1 MAIELSRSRVIAS
14 LAASLVWSGGAF
26 GAERPNPEKVLK
38 ALQPVQK
45 DVQIDR
51 PSGSELAKCTIELAD
66 NDTTWVIRDAGGQI
80 LRRFMDTNR
89 DKKVDQWCYYKD
101 GVEVYRDIDTNF
113 NEAADQYRWF
123 NTAGTRW
130 GEDPNED
137 KQIDSWKSIS
147 AEEVSAEV
155 VAAIRD
161 RDRARFERLLL
172 TPKELKTLGIGKAK
186 SEQLLKKITAAAGGF
201 NALAAQQ
208 KQFTPETKW
217 VSFGGNLPGLVPAG
231 TEESTADL
239 VVYENVAAM
248 VETAGKPLP
257 ITLGTL
263 VRVKDAWRLID
274 VPVIADE
281 NTADNENKSFFFAVQ
296 RTDRPEQQAGRPSD
310 RAQEL
315 MKQLQKLDASGA
327 ATPQQHEERAELL
340 EKLAKEADSRELRIQ
355 WYRQLADTVSAAVQS
370 GAYPGG
376 VEKLKTLQEN
386 LKTDPQ
392 DDELACYVQF
402 RRMFAEHGQ
411 ALSVPTADFQK
422 IQTQWV
428 EDLENFVKATNKY
441 PDSAE
446 AMLELAISQEF
457 AGEDEQALK
466 WYGAIEKGFPNSPTY
481 RKAVGA
487 KLRLQSVGRSIP
499 LSGKT
504 VDGKS
509 FNLAAVRNK
518 VVLIQYWAT
527 WCEPC
532 TSDMPLLEKL
542 RSKYGK
548 SGFEVVGVCLDT
560 NKADMLKFLRE
571 NDPGWPQL
579 FEEGGLENRFAVEMG
594 IMNLP
599 TMILVDKQGKV
610 VNRNI
615 RANELDGELKTLLK

>member
-1 MAIELSRSRVIAS
+1 MAIELSKSRVIAS
-14 LAASLVWSGGAF
+14 LAMSLVCGGAY
-26 GAERPNPEKVLK
+26 AADRPSPEKVLK
-38 ALQPVQK
+38 ALQPTQK

-51 PSGSELAKCTIELAD
+51 PSGNELAKCSIELAD
-66 NDTTWVIRDAGGQI
+66 HDTTWVIRDASGQI
-80 LRRFMDTNR
+80 LRRFMDTNH

-130 GEDPNED
+130 GEDTNED
-137 KQIDSWKSIS
+137 KQIDAWKSIS
-147 AEEVSAEV
+147 AEELSAEV

-172 TPKELKTLGIGKAK
+172 TPKDLKTLGLGKSK
-186 SEQLLKKITAAAGGF
+186 HEQLLKKITAAAAGF
-201 NALAAQQ
+201 NTIASQQ
-208 KQFTPETKW
+208 KQITPETKW

-263 VRVKDAWRLID
+263 VRVNDTWRLID
-274 VPVIADE
+274 APAINDE
-281 NTADNENKSFFFAVQ
+281 NTADSESKSIFFAGQ
-296 RTDRPEQQAGRPSD
+296 RSDRPEQQAGRPSD
-310 RAQEL
+310 QAQKL
-315 MKQLQKLDASGA
+315 MKQLQELDASGA
-327 ATPQQHEERAELL
+327 ATPQQHEERALLL
-340 EKLAKEADSRELRIQ
+340 EKLAKEADSREMRIQ
-355 WYRQLADTVSAAVQS
+355 WYRQLADTLSAAVQS

-376 VEKLKTLQEN
+376 VEKLKALQDK
-386 LKTDPQ
+386 LKADPQ

-411 ALSVPTADFQK
+411 ALSAPTANFQM

-428 EDLENFVKATNKY
+428 EDLEAFVKAANKY
-441 PDSAE
+441 PDSAD

-466 WYGAIEKGFPNSPTY
+466 WYGAIEKDFPTSPTY

-487 KLRLQSVGRSIP
+487 KLRLKSIGNSIP

-504 VDGKS
+504 VEGRT
-509 FNLAAVRNK
+509 FNLANLKNK

-532 TSDMPLLEKL
+532 TADMPLLEKL
-542 RSKYGK
+542 RNKYGK
-548 SGFEVVGVCLDT
+548 GGFEVVGVCLDT
-560 NKADMLKFLRE
+560 NKQDMMKFLQE
-571 NDPGWPQL
+571 NNPGWPQL

-599 TMILVDKQGKV
+599 TMVLVDKQGKV
-610 VNRNI
+610 INRNI
-615 RANELDGELKTLLK
+615 PANQLDAELKTLLK